1 MLPYLL
7 SWGVFAISGLGKA
20 RRIAASSL
28 LALGLFLTL
37 LIGLR
42 DQVGG
47 DWGNYLPALDRVAG
61 LPLAVVLQQDEP
73 GYALL
78 NWLGATAGGVY
89 LVNTLCGLIFT
100 VGLLVFARAQPRPWL
115 VLTLAFPYLITVVAM
130 GYSRQGVAIGFEL
143 LALLALER
151 DRLLRFLAWIALA
164 ATFHRTVLV
173 LLVLPISTLSPS
185 LRFSQLIRLA
195 LLAGA
200 GYGLYAAILAPDLEQ
215 YQSGYLE
222 AEMNSQG
229 ALIRVML
236 CLLPALLFLPFRRRF
251 LLPPASQRIWSL
263 IALLALVA
271 TIGLFTVASSTAVDR
286 IALYLI
292 PLQLFVGSRLP
303 DTRLFGLAPG
313 TWTQL
318 IVAFSLVVLLTW
330 LLFATHAQYWLPYRN
345 LLFPF

>member
-1 MLPYLL
+1 
-7 SWGVFAISGLGKA
+7 
-20 RRIAASSL
+20 
-28 LALGLFLTL
+28 
-37 LIGLR
+37 
-42 DQVGG
+42 
-47 DWGNYLPALDRVAG
+47 
-61 LPLAVVLQQDEP
+61 
-73 GYALL
+73 
-78 NWLGATAGGVY
+78 
-89 LVNTLCGLIFT
+89 
-100 VGLLVFARAQPRPWL
+100 
-115 VLTLAFPYLITVVAM
+115 
-130 GYSRQGVAIGFEL
+130 
-143 LALLALER
+143 
-151 DRLLRFLAWIALA
+151 
-164 ATFHRTVLV
+164 
-173 LLVLPISTLSPS
+173 
-185 LRFSQLIRLA
+185 LA

-303 DTRLFGLAPG
+303 DTRLFGLGPG